1 MKWENCD
8 INVVKQANMPT
19 FNKLDDIGTPLR
31 FFELFFGDALV
42 GMIVN
47 WIHQVVQS

>member
-1 MKWENCD
+1 MNWENCD

-19 FNKLDDIGTPLR
+19 FSKLDDIGTSRR

-42 GMIVN
+42 DMIVN